1 VKSGLKPEMVLV
13 EKSIRISQD
22 YDPKAL
28 ILDKLSDQTGFIEY
42 DPTAS
47 VTDRMQPLTDKTG
60 IRVSGP
66 DYLLAI
72 YDRAGQKIA
81 SGLSG

>member
-1 VKSGLKPEMVLV
+1 VKAGLKPEMV

-72 YDRAGQKIA
+72 DDRAGQKIA